1 MAADFWSSSHYKRW
15 MVDRA
20 SINQA
25 RAVDILYVDNHDPE
39 YFDFLNIYFANAI
52 MKLGR
57 RLSLRQ
63 RVIATA
69 IIFFKRFYLKNSYC
83 ETDPFLVIAACCYLA
98 AKAEECPVSI
108 KQVALESKAHFSQEI
123 HNVKS
128 TNFDHTR
135 IAEMEFYLVD
145 DLESD
150 LTIYH
155 PYRTLTALCKP
166 DPSSSSSSNTNTAT
180 TNNTN
185 PTLPDTEPE
194 EGEAIEYP
202 SPSSGTHSLNPSLNH
217 PIDEGPRYWGT
228 GQGQLEL
235 PDGGFQRAWFIIND
249 TYRSNICLIYP
260 PHLIAVAAI
269 CLTVVFHPPSRSEIV
284 PHLPSSS
291 STAKVGQP
299 PDTILTFLASLNVSF
314 PLVATIIQEIVSLWT
329 LWDRYKEDAT
339 DTSSAASSASPGGSA
354 GKMSSMSPTKPHQQ
368 QLQRLARG
376 STATLS
382 TLSTSTPTPTAGGGD
397 DPACTTDNNDSSSSH
412 SPLVEEPAILF
423 TPSILSNVLVKMRE
437 GRLAIQQATS
447 SNSGSSSSNNN
458 TDGGS
463 NNPGSGSTTPGMG
476 KAANKMLE
484 RAQAAG

>member
-39 YFDFLNIYFANAI
+39 YFDFQHLFRQWCVPI

-108 KQVALESKAHFSQEI
+108 KQVALESKAHFSLPEEI

-155 PYRTLTALCKP
+155 PYRTLTALC
-166 DPSSSSSSNTNTAT
+166 
-180 TNNTN
+180 
-185 PTLPDTEPE
+185 
-194 EGEAIEYP
+194 
-202 SPSSGTHSLNPSLNH
+202 
-217 PIDEGPRYWGT
+217 PRYWGT

-260 PHLIAVAAI
+260 S
-269 CLTVVFHPPSRSEIV
+269 TSYRS
-284 PHLPSSS
+284 
-291 STAKVGQP
+291 KVGQP

-354 GKMSSMSPTKPHQQ
+354 GKI
-368 QLQRLARG
+368 G

-397 DPACTTDNNDSSSSH
+397 DPACTTDQQRQQQQPF
-412 SPLVEEPAILF
+412 SPRRRTSVTILD
-423 TPSILSNVLVKMRE
+423 PDR
-437 GRLAIQQATS
+437 Q
-447 SNSGSSSSNNN
+447 
-458 TDGGS
+458 
-463 NNPGSGSTTPGMG
+463 PPGMG